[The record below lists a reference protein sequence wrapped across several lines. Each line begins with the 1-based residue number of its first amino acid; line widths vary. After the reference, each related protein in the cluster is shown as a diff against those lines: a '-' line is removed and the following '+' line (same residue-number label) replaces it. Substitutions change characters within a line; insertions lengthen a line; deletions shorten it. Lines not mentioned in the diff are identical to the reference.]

1 MFPQSNQ
8 MLYSSNN
15 EEMLLLKMKESYQRL
30 LKTRDEIFS
39 VNEQKINDS
48 IMEWNRR
55 KILSLIIW

>member
-48 IMEWNRR
+48 IME
-55 KILSLIIW
+55 